1 MLLSAYTV
9 MQNNHKFYSEK
20 VGNSEYLISVQGQVL
35 IRNEF
40 DGLIG
45 KGSTGQIATAQK
57 MRLPPK
63 LQLVD
68 TVVKKS
74 NEWLTKEECLV

>member
-1 MLLSAYTV
+1 V
-9 MQNNHKFYSEK
+9 
-20 VGNSEYLISVQGQVL
+20 

-45 KGSTGQIATAQK
+45 KGLTGQIATAQK

-68 TVVKKS
+68 TVVKK
-74 NEWLTKEECLV
+74 K